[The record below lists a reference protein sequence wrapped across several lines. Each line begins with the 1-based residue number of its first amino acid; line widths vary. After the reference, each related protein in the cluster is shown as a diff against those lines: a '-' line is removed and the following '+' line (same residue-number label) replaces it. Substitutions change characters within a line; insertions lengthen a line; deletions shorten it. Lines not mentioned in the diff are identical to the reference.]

1 MQTYTV
7 TQFEKKNIPDG
18 YTADVP
24 LKQLDVQLIGTEEA
38 LSSITSEDLV
48 AYVDWSEMTEGIVIG
63 TSEMPVKIEIPE
75 NSGYVWVYGTYNANV
90 TVSKVETTQ

>member
-1 MQTYTV
+1 
-7 TQFEKKNIPDG
+7 
-18 YTADVP
+18 
-24 LKQLDVQLIGTEEA
+24 
-38 LSSITSEDLV
+38 
-48 AYVDWSEMTEGIVIG
+48 MTEGIVIG